1 MLYRV
6 VDVVNL
12 KVCVGV
18 NLLPK
23 VVDVVNLKVCFGVT
37 QGGFLTWL
45 T

>member
-1 MLYRV
+1 MVLYRV

-23 VVDVVNLKVCFGVT
+23 VVDVVNLKICVGVA
-37 QGGFLTWL
+37 QGG
-45 T
+45 